1 MKLLNWIII
10 AITVLISKESYGGD
24 IPHSQNAISIEECIQ
39 LALLNSNAIK
49 IQNSTQQ
56 INELNLAS
64 SLHSI
69 KPSFSISFS
78 PLYNQSI
85 NSVTQPDGSIRNI
98 GVQHASGLLSFNTS
112 IPLSLTGGNIS
123 ISQSVNY
130 YRYIN
135 RNSSYENFGVNL
147 YQVSYSQPLSFFRR
161 NKFIKQT
168 AISNYKL
175 KTLKKF
181 PEILNIK
188 KEVIDCYF
196 DLLIYQENI
205 QLLDSILDK
214 YEIIKVQ
221 YENLYKSGKCL
232 LVDLESLILGINE
245 IGISKKKIQNNCDN
259 KIRMLKNV
267 ICQDIP
273 GELLNFY
280 KPTIIEYQFNDQYL
294 HHRLDSIQAS
304 YMSLIESATE
314 QQLAEAKVNLI
325 DLPTITFGIGT
336 NTSFENFSQFRANLN
351 PSYNISISYS
361 INLTDLKEN
370 KRKMR
375 MALINKNIFIEELEM
390 KNKKER
396 IYLDELLGNIN
407 VCYDQSRFL
416 SQSLSI
422 NLHSLDVKEKL
433 LEAQRITLTE
443 FNEQIKNLTEI
454 NTEIINNIREYY
466 INIAQLGCLIQ
477 LEAPL
482 IVEKNIYYNCDYV
495 NRYDAFM

>member
-1 MKLLNWIII
+1 MFPIDEEYGMLSFFNISTPLWSEVTIVLLLSNIITISYNERLFLIGLLLGLNYAVSRIII
-10 AITVLISKESYGGD
+10 RRLKNREYVNIIITKFDLSNNLKYNSFLYCLFLLFVYTVIPIVPIVLYFILQWSYLIGLILISTESYGGD
-24 IPHSQNAISIEECIQ
+24 IPHSQNAIFIEECIQ

-181 PEILNIK
+181 PEILK
-188 KEVIDCYF
+188 RR
-196 DLLIYQENI
+196 LLI
-205 QLLDSILDK
+205 
-214 YEIIKVQ
+214 
-221 YENLYKSGKCL
+221 
-232 LVDLESLILGINE
+232 
-245 IGISKKKIQNNCDN
+245 
-259 KIRMLKNV
+259 
-267 ICQDIP
+267 
-273 GELLNFY
+273 
-280 KPTIIEYQFNDQYL
+280 
-294 HHRLDSIQAS
+294 A
-304 YMSLIESATE
+304 
-314 QQLAEAKVNLI
+314 
-325 DLPTITFGIGT
+325 
-336 NTSFENFSQFRANLN
+336 
-351 PSYNISISYS
+351 ISI
-361 INLTDLKEN
+361 
-370 KRKMR
+370 
-375 MALINKNIFIEELEM
+375 F
-390 KNKKER
+390 
-396 IYLDELLGNIN
+396 
-407 VCYDQSRFL
+407 
-416 SQSLSI
+416 
-422 NLHSLDVKEKL
+422 
-433 LEAQRITLTE
+433 
-443 FNEQIKNLTEI
+443 
-454 NTEIINNIREYY
+454 
-466 INIAQLGCLIQ
+466 
-477 LEAPL
+477 
-482 IVEKNIYYNCDYV
+482 
-495 NRYDAFM
+495 

>member
-1 MKLLNWIII
+1 MKLFNWIII

-175 KTLKKF
+175 KNAQK
-181 PEILNIK
+181 ISRNIK

-196 DLLIYQENI
+196 DLLIDQENI

-245 IGISKKKIQNNCDN
+245 IGISKKKILNNYDN
-259 KIRMLKNV
+259 KIRMLTSV
-267 ICQDIP
+267 ICQEIP
-273 GELLNFY
+273 GELQNFY
-280 KPTIIEYQFNDQYL
+280 KPAIIEYQFNDQYL

-336 NTSFENFSQFRANLN
+336 NTSFENFSQFKANLN

-361 INLTDLKEN
+361 INLTDLKE
-370 KRKMR
+370 
-375 MALINKNIFIEELEM
+375 KN
-390 KNKKER
+390 ER
-396 IYLDELLGNIN
+396 
-407 VCYDQSRFL
+407 
-416 SQSLSI
+416 
-422 NLHSLDVKEKL
+422 
-433 LEAQRITLTE
+433 
-443 FNEQIKNLTEI
+443 
-454 NTEIINNIREYY
+454 
-466 INIAQLGCLIQ
+466 
-477 LEAPL
+477 
-482 IVEKNIYYNCDYV
+482 
-495 NRYDAFM
+495 

>member
-1 MKLLNWIII
+1 MKLFNWII
-10 AITVLISKESYGGD
+10 AITILISTESYGGD

-49 IQNSTQQ
+49 IQNSTQK

-130 YRYIN
+130 YRYNN
-135 RNSSYENFGVNL
+135 RSSSYENFGVNL
-147 YQVSYSQPLSFFRR
+147 YQVSYSQPLSFIRR

-181 PEILNIK
+181 PKILNIK
-188 KEVIDCYF
+188 KEIIDCYF
-196 DLLIYQENI
+196 YLLIDQENI

-245 IGISKKKIQNNCDN
+245 IGISKKK
-259 KIRMLKNV
+259 
-267 ICQDIP
+267 
-273 GELLNFY
+273 
-280 KPTIIEYQFNDQYL
+280 
-294 HHRLDSIQAS
+294 
-304 YMSLIESATE
+304 
-314 QQLAEAKVNLI
+314 
-325 DLPTITFGIGT
+325 
-336 NTSFENFSQFRANLN
+336 N
-351 PSYNISISYS
+351 P
-361 INLTDLKEN
+361 K
-370 KRKMR
+370 
-375 MALINKNIFIEELEM
+375 
-390 KNKKER
+390 
-396 IYLDELLGNIN
+396 
-407 VCYDQSRFL
+407 
-416 SQSLSI
+416 
-422 NLHSLDVKEKL
+422 
-433 LEAQRITLTE
+433 
-443 FNEQIKNLTEI
+443 
-454 NTEIINNIREYY
+454 
-466 INIAQLGCLIQ
+466 
-477 LEAPL
+477 
-482 IVEKNIYYNCDYV
+482 
-495 NRYDAFM
+495 